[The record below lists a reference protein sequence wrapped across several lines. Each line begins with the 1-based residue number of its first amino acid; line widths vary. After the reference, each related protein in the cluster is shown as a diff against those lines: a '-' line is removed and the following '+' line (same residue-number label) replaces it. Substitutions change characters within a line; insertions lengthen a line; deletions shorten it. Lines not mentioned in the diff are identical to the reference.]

1 MAKIVTRRP
10 AGILGDPGAVSRAGR
25 KGATKVFKHRV
36 SEDDLPVTGRFA
48 LKSIV
53 SPYVS
58 RLAHRSWS
66 F

>member
-10 AGILGDPGAVSRAGR
+10 AGILGDGALSRAGR

-58 RLAHRSWS
+58 RLSHRSWS